1 MIELQNVTLT
11 FPDGDRRITAVDNVT
26 LRGEN
31 GRVTGITGPSGSGKS
46 SILAVA
52 ATLIRPD
59 SGGVLIGDTTDTIDA
74 AQLSKNEATALRRE
88 RIGIV
93 FQQSNLLPALT
104 AREQLQVMARLGDS
118 SRARRAT
125 LDDRVDEL
133 LDAVGLSTHANK
145 RPHQLSGGQR
155 QRVAIAR
162 GLVHEPE
169 VLLIDEPTSALD
181 QESGAE
187 IMALIARL
195 THDRDTATLLVTHDL
210 VHREV
215 LDELVTVVDGHIS
228 GPSATEP
235 VPDHRQVGANR
246 LVA

>member
-11 FPDGDRRITAVDNVT
+11 FPDGDKRITAVDDVT
-26 LRGEN
+26 LRGDN
-31 GRVTGITGPSGSGKS
+31 GTVTGITGPSGSGKS

-59 SGGVLIGDTTDTIDA
+59 SGGVLIGNESDLIDA
-74 AQLSKNEATALRRE
+74 AQLSKREATELRRE

-104 AREQLQVMARLGDS
+104 AREQLQVMARLGGGA
-118 SRARRAT
+118 SRNRRGRIDAR
-125 LDDRVDEL
+125 VEEL
-133 LDAVGLSTHANK
+133 LDAVGLTEHADK

-169 VLLIDEPTSALD
+169 VLLVDEPTSALD
-181 QESGAE
+181 QERGAE
-187 IMALIARL
+187 IMQLIARL
-195 THDRDTATLLVTHDL
+195 THERSTATLLVTHDL
-210 VHREV
+210 VHRDA
-215 LDELVTVVDGHIS
+215 LDDLVTVIDGRI
-228 GPSATEP
+228 TTP
-235 VPDHRQVGANR
+235 VAGNALTH
-246 LVA
+246 